1 MATTSSGKRATG
13 RSSNKVVRCD
23 PALLQAVRAA
33 LIEKLYQ
40 RLKPT
45 WGKME
50 FPGASTPLSLTSV
63 NGFADPEFVAA
74 FGPGLSHVADSTLVN
89 EALVQLLRQVTE
101 APERQT
107 GLPLF
112 DDWSP

>member
-1 MATTSSGKRATG
+1 MSTSSGKRAIG
-13 RSSNKVVRCD
+13 RRLDEIVRCD
-23 PALLQAVRAA
+23 SELLQAVRAA
-33 LIEKLYQ
+33 LIEKLHQ

-45 WGKME
+45 WGE
-50 FPGASTPLSLTSV
+50 LELPGGGSPLSITSV
-63 NGFADPEFVAA
+63 NGFADPAFVAA

-89 EALVQLLRQVTE
+89 QALTQLLRQVTE
-101 APERQT
+101 APEQKT